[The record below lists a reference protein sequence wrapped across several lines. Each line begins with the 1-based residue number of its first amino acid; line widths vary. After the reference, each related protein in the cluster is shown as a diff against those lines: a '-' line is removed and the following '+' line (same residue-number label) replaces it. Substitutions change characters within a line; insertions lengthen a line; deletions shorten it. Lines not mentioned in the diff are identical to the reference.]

1 MYEVVSTFFTS
12 MTPLIGGTLWGVIE
26 VKKVDM
32 TSYTAV
38 RNSKIK
44 FWVGYK
50 FFLNGYKKNLPLI
63 RSNVGSEE
71 AGIRH
76 AVSRYFPSAV
86 FG

>member
-1 MYEVVSTFFTS
+1 MGLLTAMYEVVSTFFYFYDPP
-12 MTPLIGGTLWGVIE
+12 PLIGGTLWGVIE

-50 FFLNGYKKNLPLI
+50 FFLNGYKKNLPL
-63 RSNVGSEE
+63 
-71 AGIRH
+71 
-76 AVSRYFPSAV
+76 
-86 FG
+86 